1 MKSKFYF
8 ALVLISLFSSAL
20 KSAVFE
26 FPTTS
31 PIEWMSF
38 KGKATPAGNL
48 LTWDVSVDMQ
58 TKGFEI
64 ERLNPNHIGW
74 ETLGFVNGNLT
85 KMQYQFIDNQPF
97 AITYYRLR
105 CVDFDEKK
113 VASVA
118 VSVVAQRPNTPIL
131 KAYPTPV
138 YDYLKVELTE
148 STDFQIINLMGQ
160 IVMNGQ
166 TAQYIPVFAL
176 PKGTYIL
183 KVGSDQIK
191 FVKQ

>member
-1 MKSKFYF
+1 MKIKLYF
-8 ALVLISLFSSAL
+8 ALVLITWFGSTL
-20 KSAVFE
+20 KSAAFE
-26 FPTTS
+26 FSTVAL
-31 PIEWMSF
+31 IEWLSF

-48 LTWDVSVDMQ
+48 LIWDVTVDVQ

-74 ETLGFVNGNLT
+74 ETLGFVNGNLN
-85 KMQYQFIDNQPF
+85 KVQYQFIDNQPF

-105 CVDFDEKK
+105 QVDFDEKK

-118 VSVVAQRPNTPIL
+118 VSVVAQRPNIPVL

-176 PKGTYIL
+176 SKGTYIL

>member
-1 MKSKFYF
+1 MKSKLYF
-8 ALVLISLFSSAL
+8 ALVLIHWFGSAL
-20 KSAVFE
+20 PSAANGF
-26 FPTTS
+26 S
-31 PIEWMSF
+31 IALPIEWVSF
-38 KGKATPAGNL
+38 KGIATPTGNL
-48 LTWDVSVDMQ
+48 LTWTISVDIH

-74 ETLGFVNGNLT
+74 ETLGFVNGNLNKT
-85 KMQYQFIDNQPF
+85 QYQFIDNQPF

-105 CVDFDEKK
+105 QVDFDEKK

-118 VSVVAQRPNTPIL
+118 VSVVAQNKNTQAL

-148 STDFQIINLMGQ
+148 SSDFQIINLMGQ